1 MTTKEPASCEA
12 AHVHYVSVSAG
23 LWLEYIKDP
32 GGQGS
37 ASSQTDD
44 PADWLTFVGSNS
56 WGEVV
61 ADWTGQRR
69 DGGVGGG
76 V

>member
-1 MTTKEPASCEA
+1 MTTKEAGSCGA
-12 AHVHYVSVSAG
+12 THVHFVRVSAG
-23 LWLEYIKDP
+23 LCLEYIKDP

-61 ADWTGQRR
+61 ADWTGQTQEA
-69 DGGVGGG
+69 G
-76 V
+76 